1 MLVIFIRTIII
12 YFVVLTVM
20 RIMGKSEISQFQ
32 PFEFVIAIMIA
43 DLAIVPM
50 QDPGISLVNG
60 IVSIIA
66 LLISHIII
74 STISVKSKKAQRLT
88 SGYPSILINK
98 GKIDIKELEKQN
110 ITINELQEIL
120 RQNSYPYI
128 EEVYYAIL
136 EPSGEVSIIEKENKE
151 YDNNNSNKERGL
163 QISLIINS
171 QIEEENLRRVGK
183 SEKWL
188 YDTLDKMKLKIKDI
202 ILLCIDEREKIVF
215 FTEE

>member
-1 MLVIFIRTIII
+1 MLIIFIRTIII
-12 YFVVLTVM
+12 YFVVLLVM
-20 RIMGKSEISQFQ
+20 RLMGKSEISQFQ

-43 DLAIVPM
+43 DLAIIPM
-50 QDPGISLVNG
+50 QNPGISLVNG
-60 IVSIIA
+60 IICIMA
-66 LLISHIII
+66 LLIAHIII
-74 STISVKSKKAQRLT
+74 STISIKSKKAQRIT

-128 EEVYYAIL
+128 EEVYYVIL

-151 YDNNNSNKERGL
+151 YDNSNDTRERGM
-163 QISLIINS
+163 QISLVMNK
-171 QIEEENLRRVGK
+171 QIEEENLKRVGK
-183 SEKWL
+183 NEKWL
-188 YDTLDKMKLKIKDI
+188 NDTLDNLKLKLKDI
-202 ILLCIDEREKIVF
+202 ILLCIDERDKIVF

>member
-1 MLVIFIRTIII
+1 MLVIFIRTVII
-12 YFVVLTVM
+12 YFIVLIVM
-20 RIMGKSEISQFQ
+20 RLMGKSEISQFQ

-50 QDPGISLVNG
+50 QNPGISLING

-66 LLISHIII
+66 LLIAHIII
-74 STISVKSKKAQRLT
+74 STISIKSKKAQRVT

-98 GKIDIKELEKQN
+98 GKIDSKELEKQN

-151 YDNNNSNKERGL
+151 YDNNDDKRERGM
-163 QISLIINS
+163 QISLIINKK
-171 QIEEENLRRVGK
+171 IEEENLKRIGK
-183 SEKWL
+183 NEIWL
-188 YDTLDKMKLKIKDI
+188 YDILDKLKLKIKDI
-202 ILLCIDEREKIVF
+202 ILLCIDERDKIVF
-215 FTEE
+215 FTED

>member
-1 MLVIFIRTIII
+1 MLVIFIRTVII
-12 YFVVLTVM
+12 YFIVLIVM
-20 RIMGKSEISQFQ
+20 RLMGKSEISQFQ

-50 QDPGISLVNG
+50 QNPGISLING

-66 LLISHIII
+66 LLIAHIII
-74 STISVKSKKAQRLT
+74 STISIKSKKAQRVT

-98 GKIDIKELEKQN
+98 GKIDLKELEKQN

-151 YDNNNSNKERGL
+151 YDNNDDKRERGM
-163 QISLIINS
+163 QISLIINKK
-171 QIEEENLRRVGK
+171 IEEENLKRIGK
-183 SEKWL
+183 NEIWL
-188 YDTLDKMKLKIKDI
+188 YDILDKLKLKIKDI
-202 ILLCIDEREKIVF
+202 ILLCIDERDKIVF